1 MITRFA
7 VLVLV
12 TAFVSL
18 GQSARGDEPE
28 PADLVMVNGGIYT
41 MDPADPWAEA
51 MAIRDGLIVAVG
63 SNEDVG
69 PLTGP
74 RTRIVD
80 LTGRMA
86 LPGFHDVHIHP
97 LGGGYTLLGCSLLDL
112 PSVDAIL
119 DQLKTCAQKQPEGW
133 LHGVGFDLSLFP
145 GAAMDKAMLDEWFPD
160 RPVYLTA
167 SDGHSGWVNSK
178 ALETAG
184 IEADTPNP
192 RGGEIVRDPA
202 TGEATGTL
210 RDTAMNLF
218 DALLPAKTLE
228 TDVAALRAAQDYL
241 TPLGVTSII
250 EIAGS
255 TRDWDAFQAMER
267 AGDLHLRVNSSLVY
281 GPYAEYPPEDF
292 ESIWAGREQY
302 RSELINTDSIKLFLD
317 GGLEGQSAALV
328 EPYLVDPPHKGKLN
342 FAPDELDRLVT
353 RFDSE
358 GIQVH
363 MHAIGDRAVRE
374 GLDAVQA
381 ALEANGQRDN
391 RHHITHLQLVH
402 PDDYPRFAKLNVTAN
417 FQALWA
423 YPDTWIMKL
432 NLPVV
437 GQARVDRMY
446 PIASIL
452 RAGGRIAGSS
462 DWDVSS
468 ANPLDAIETAIR
480 RQDAN
485 QPSGPILNAN
495 ERVDLPTMLRA
506 YTVNG
511 AWLMHHERS
520 TGALRPAMQ
529 ADVAVLDRSLF
540 GIPATE
546 INEAKV
552 VMTVFGGKV
561 VFEAPPPVGK

>member
-1 MITRFA
+1 MNTRLA
-7 VLVLV
+7 VLALV
-12 TAFVSL
+12 TALVAL
-18 GQSARGDEPE
+18 GRPVRADEPE
-28 PADLVMVNGGIYT
+28 PADLVMVNGGVYT
-41 MDPADPWAEA
+41 MDPAHPWGEA

-63 SNEDVG
+63 SNQEIV

-97 LGGGYTLLGCSLLDL
+97 IPGGYTLLGCSLLEL

-119 DQLKTCAQKQPEGW
+119 DKLKACAQKQPEGC
-133 LHGVGFDLSLFP
+133 LHGIGFDLSLFP
-145 GAAMDKAMLDEWFPD
+145 DAAMDKAMLDALFPD
-160 RPVYLTA
+160 RPVYLSA

-178 ALETAG
+178 ALEAAG
-184 IEADTPNP
+184 ITADTPNP
-192 RGGEIVRDPA
+192 WGGEIVRDPA

-210 RDTAMNLF
+210 RDTAMDLF
-218 DALLPAKTLE
+218 DTLLPGKTLE
-228 TDVAALRAAQDYL
+228 TDIAALRAAQDYL

-250 EIAGS
+250 GIAYDY
-255 TRDWDAFQAMER
+255 RDWAAFQALEQ
-267 AGDLHLRVNSSLVY
+267 AGDLHLRVNSALTY
-281 GPYAEYPPEDF
+281 GPYAEYPPEEF
-292 ESIWAGREQY
+292 ESVWASRDQY
-302 RSELINTDSIKLFLD
+302 RSELINPDSIKLFLD

-328 EPYLVDPPHKGKLN
+328 EPYTVNPPHKGKLN
-342 FAPDELDRLVT
+342 FEPAELNRLVT
-353 RFDSE
+353 HFDAE

-363 MHAIGDRAVRE
+363 MHAIGDGAVRE

-402 PDDYPRFAKLNVTAN
+402 PDDYPRFAQLNVTAN

-437 GQARVDRMY
+437 GQERVDRMY

-485 QPSGPILNAN
+485 QPSGPILNPD

-561 VFEAPPPVGK
+561 VFEAPPPTGE